1 MSKKSFAKLN
11 DPVLPLLNLVKMHTD
26 SYQWLVTEGLTEL
39 FQEFSP
45 INDYSQKKFTLEFTG
60 FSLDEPK
67 HDGFSARAKNL
78 TLDAQLKVKLKLT
91 NKEIGQVKEQEIFF
105 ADFPVMTGRGTFIIN
120 GVERVVVP
128 QLARSFGVQFNANLI
143 KGKKY
148 FSSKIIPS
156 RGICVDMETETDGAI
171 YAHIDNKRKIPV
183 TSLLRIFGVKDNK
196 EIEKLFMKIDNGE
209 VSYIK

>member
-1 MSKKSFAKLN
+1 MNKKSFAKLK
-11 DPVLPLLNLVKMHTD
+11 DSVLPLPNLVKMHTD
-26 SYQWLVTEGLTEL
+26 SYQWLVTEGLAEL

-45 INDYSQKKFTLEFTG
+45 IDDYSKKKFTLEFTG

-67 HDGFSARAKNL
+67 HDEFSARAKNL

-156 RGICVDMETETDGAI
+156 RGIWIEIETEPDGVV
-171 YAHIDNKRKIPV
+171 YARIDNKRKIPV
-183 TSLLRIFGVKDNK
+183 SSLFRIFGLKNNAD
-196 EIEKLFMKIDNGE
+196 IEKTFPK
-209 VSYIK
+209 